1 LTFPTLAFEGIG
13 AAAIL
18 DDEGVGLGSDPA
30 AAVAHDVDVD
40 VGVGTSSSLASS
52 FDALPGTFFAGDG
65 TVDPPATTA
74 AVVSGVVVVADLAG
88 ATGACVGAGGVA
100 LTPITGVV
108 FATGGTGLAAADEAT
123 AVAVTLAAAGVT
135 GFPIAAMPP
144 RIEAA
149 GAATF
154 LAGAGGAGEV
164 TVAPL
169 SSWGADGAGA
179 SDGLQSAGESSGAEK
194 EVEAGPSPSTRSPA
208 TANES
213 RLSSS

>member
-1 LTFPTLAFEGIG
+1 
-13 AAAIL
+13 
-18 DDEGVGLGSDPA
+18 LGSDPA

-65 TVDPPATTA
+65 TADPPATTA

-108 FATGGTGLAAADEAT
+108 FATGGTGLAAGTDEAA
-123 AVAVTLAAAGVT
+123 AVAVALAAAGVT
-135 GFPIAAMPP
+135 GFPMAAMPP

-154 LAGAGGAGEV
+154 LAAAGGAGEV

-169 SSWGADGAGA
+169 SSWGADGAAA

>member
-1 LTFPTLAFEGIG
+1 M
-13 AAAIL
+13 
-18 DDEGVGLGSDPA
+18 GSDPA

-40 VGVGTSSSLASS
+40 VGVGTSSSIASS

-88 ATGACVGAGGVA
+88 ATGACVGTGGVA

-108 FATGGTGLAAADEAT
+108 FATGGTGLAAGTDEAT

-135 GFPIAAMPP
+135 GFPMAAMPP

-154 LAGAGGAGEV
+154 LAGAGGACEV

-169 SSWGADGAGA
+169 SSWGADGAAA

-213 RLSSS
+213 RLSSL